1 MKEAK
6 TFYYHFDKINAWF
19 VFNAALLIT
28 MLYVSVK
35 CYCLLFWWQTQVL
48 WGVTV
53 FSWLV
58 WSYKYLLPQ
67 RLAVVDDKTIT
78 IDHCRPLAW
87 KDIKNAEEKIVRC
100 GFRRLR
106 IIVLH
111 PKKGINYRYNFLQRH
126 NGDFTPFSIPL
137 YEIVSPEDAAELTEI
152 IAEKVKLTR
161 LPQA

>member
-1 MKEAK
+1 MIKPSRLTIAVRWPGK
-6 TFYYHFDKINAWF
+6 T
-19 VFNAALLIT
+19 L
-28 MLYVSVK
+28 
-35 CYCLLFWWQTQVL
+35 
-48 WGVTV
+48 
-53 FSWLV
+53 
-58 WSYKYLLPQ
+58 
-67 RLAVVDDKTIT
+67 
-78 IDHCRPLAW
+78 
-87 KDIKNAEEKIVRC
+87 KNAEEKIVRC